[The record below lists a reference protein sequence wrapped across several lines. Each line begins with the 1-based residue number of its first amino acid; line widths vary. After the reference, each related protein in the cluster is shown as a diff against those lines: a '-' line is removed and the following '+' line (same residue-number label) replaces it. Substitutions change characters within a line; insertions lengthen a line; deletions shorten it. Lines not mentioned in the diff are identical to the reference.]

1 MFAILCNFNIPSAA
15 SLTPLEP
22 LLSFSGLPAIFL
34 TFSWQTTWS
43 PQSWFLSRVWMLY
56 FVPIWGVKH
65 TTPTHKMATL
75 FRTPSSFLATSP
87 HVRIHDMFR
96 QVLKILLHSVPP
108 TTTLLGIKGQPCHT
122 PAPANFFGPSSLL
135 LLRRLL
141 NFRVCRIARQPTI
154 WPSLK
159 FDVFFGAWR
168 LCLLFAR
175 CHSLPLIMIPN
186 KIKASRKNSPD
197 NISSITWRTNNQR
210 TKQPN
215 SPCPSTCLL
224 FNVSQFPVKK
234 TAVVKLLRLRGA
246 LKFVKNFKFGMAK
259 VNWD

>member
-56 FVPIWGVKH
+56 FVPIWGVNH
-65 TTPTHKMATL
+65 TTPSFSERPRL
-75 FRTPSSFLATSP
+75 FWPRRL
-87 HVRIHDMFR
+87 MFAFMTCSGKCWKFCCT
-96 QVLKILLHSVPP
+96 VSHPP
-108 TTTLLGIKGQPCHT
+108 TTLLGIKGQPCHT